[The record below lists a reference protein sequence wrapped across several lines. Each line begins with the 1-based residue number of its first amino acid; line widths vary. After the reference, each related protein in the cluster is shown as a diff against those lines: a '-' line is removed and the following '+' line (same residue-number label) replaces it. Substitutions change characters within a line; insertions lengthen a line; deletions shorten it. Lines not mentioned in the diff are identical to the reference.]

1 MESSKQH
8 SLLSLIF
15 ILNRLTNS
23 SVIRVIIMMMMMMI
37 LIKLIIIIII
47 VIIIILRLREK
58 LLWQNV
64 CAVLQCI
71 CFSGFSNL
79 SFCLF
84 VCLCFCLFFCFLS
97 LFATI
102 RIERLK
108 DLCNRSNSPS
118 PQFRANGPH

>member
-23 SVIRVIIMMMMMMI
+23 SVIRVIIMMMMMMMI
-37 LIKLIIIIII
+37 LIKLIII
-47 VIIIILRLREK
+47 IIIILRLREK

-71 CFSGFSNL
+71 CFSGFPKL

-84 VCLCFCLFFCFLS
+84 VCLCVCLFFLFVCFLS
-97 LFATI
+97 LRTI
-102 RIERLK
+102 GNERLK
-108 DLCNRSNSPS
+108 DLYNRSNSRS
-118 PQFRANGPH
+118 PQFRADGPH